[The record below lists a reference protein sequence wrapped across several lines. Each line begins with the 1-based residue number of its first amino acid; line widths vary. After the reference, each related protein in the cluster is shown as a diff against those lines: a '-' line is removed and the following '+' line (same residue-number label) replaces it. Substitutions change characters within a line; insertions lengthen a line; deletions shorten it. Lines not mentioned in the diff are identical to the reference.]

1 MADEAA
7 ATHHHL
13 DGGRAGGGG
22 DVEDAAA
29 GQPSHSN
36 GDGGGGGTWEIEEM
50 EPEETPRRA
59 GGGASSAANGAAS
72 SGGGE
77 DVYVAVGKG
86 GSSMAALSWALRRLT
101 RPRSFVYLVHV
112 FPVVTSIPTPLG
124 MMPKSRASPE
134 QIETYLN
141 QERSKRRE
149 MLQKFLDQCR
159 KFQVTV
165 DVYLI
170 ESDQI
175 ANAIIELVPVLHIKQ
190 LVLGISKSNVRKL
203 KRGSTIS
210 GQVQKSAPIYCE
222 VKIICDGKEVAT
234 ETIADPTPPLS
245 PSPADNNNRSSNM
258 TPLSSTPNHDKA
270 AANGEEKDGESRER
284 KKITKFLRCF
294 SF

>member
-1 MADEAA
+1 MAEAA
-7 ATHHHL
+7 ATQHL
-13 DGGRAGGGG
+13 DGRDGGG
-22 DVEDAAA
+22 

-36 GDGGGGGTWEIEEM
+36 GGGTWEIEEL
-50 EPEETPRRA
+50 EPEETRQA
-59 GGGASSAANGAAS
+59 GGGGVSSAAGGDAQGQGGGGAAAS
-72 SGGGE
+72 SGGSAD

-112 FPVVTSIPTPLG
+112 FPVVNSIPTPLG

-203 KRGSTIS
+203 RRGSTIA
-210 GQVQKSAPIYCE
+210 GQVQKSTPVYCE
-222 VKIICDGKEVAT
+222 VKIICDGKEVTT

-245 PSPADNNNRSSNM
+245 PSPVDNSSGSNNM
-258 TPLSSTPNHDKA
+258 TPPSSTPNHDKA
-270 AANGEEKDGESRER
+270 AANGEGKDGECREQ

>member
-1 MADEAA
+1 MDLFLKELNFLNVLLSMCCIRSPFSAIFSLVFCEEPD
-7 ATHHHL
+7 T
-13 DGGRAGGGG
+13 
-22 DVEDAAA
+22 
-29 GQPSHSN
+29 SSIS
-36 GDGGGGGTWEIEEM
+36 EI
-50 EPEETPRRA
+50 
-59 GGGASSAANGAAS
+59 
-72 SGGGE
+72 
-77 DVYVAVGKG
+77 V
-86 GSSMAALSWALRRLT
+86 
-101 RPRSFVYLVHV
+101 
-112 FPVVTSIPTPLG
+112 G

-190 LVLGISKSNVRKL
+190 LVLGISKSSVRKL
-203 KRGSTIS
+203 RRGSTIA

-222 VKIICDGKEVAT
+222 VKIICDGKEVMT

-245 PSPADNNNRSSNM
+245 PSPVDNRRSNI
-258 TPLSSTPNHDKA
+258 TPPSSTPNHDKE
-270 AANGEEKDGESRER
+270 AANGEEKDGECRER
-284 KKITKFLRCF
+284 KKITKFLKCF